1 MKYDQIHPLCVSSS
15 TSKRCYLV
23 AAIQSIGPSF
33 KFLSSINAA
42 HSQITTISAG
52 NSLVVS

>member
-15 TSKRCYLV
+15 TSTRCYLV
-23 AAIQSIGPSF
+23 AAIQFIGPSF
-33 KFLSSINAA
+33 EFLSSINAA

-52 NSLVVS
+52 SFLVVS

>member
-15 TSKRCYLV
+15 TSTRCYLV
-23 AAIQSIGPSF
+23 AAIQYIGPSF
-33 KFLSSINAA
+33 EFLSSINAA

-52 NSLVVS
+52 SFLVVS